1 MRMNRTLLCLVVA
14 AFWVGC
20 GGSSSPVGHLSV
32 TPKSVELG
40 HPGFV
45 ELTFAFQFDQPLEG
59 SSGRPRVFVHL
70 LDETGGIVRTFD
82 HDLPVPWR
90 PGASHEY
97 GVPLYQ
103 SVLAP
108 PLAPGEYDLSVG
120 LHDSAGKRWALAT
133 EGEKAGKNEYVVA
146 SVRATDTLAGTP
158 MFLFPEVWR
167 AAEGGSDRQVLARRW
182 LGGAGS
188 LRLASIGGAGHV
200 WMSVGIPVADDRT
213 EELILDDGET
223 TPAVDVSTTCS
234 DFTAHLE
241 GQGSHS
247 ISIPVGTAGEE
258 LPAECEVSFDS
269 NFYLIELD
277 TLGRRTVALENLSWA
292 SAGE

>member
-1 MRMNRTLLCLVVA
+1 MKMKKATLCLVA
-14 AFWVGC
+14 AALWVGC

-59 SSGRPRVFVHL
+59 SSGRQRVFVHL
-70 LDETGGIVRTFD
+70 LDESGGIARTFD

-90 PGASHEY
+90 PGSSHEY
-97 GVPLYQ
+97 GVLLYQ
-103 SVLAP
+103 SALAP
-108 PLAPGEYDLSVG
+108 PLAPGEYTLTVG
-120 LHDSAGKRWALAT
+120 LHDGSGRRWGLATGGERAGKD
-133 EGEKAGKNEYVVA
+133 EYVVA
-146 SVRATDTLAGTP
+146 KVRAADSVAATP

-167 AAEGGSDRQVLARRW
+167 AAEGGTDRQVLARRW
-182 LGGAGS
+182 LGGTGS
-188 LRLASIGGAGHV
+188 LRLASIRGAGHV
-200 WMSVGIPVADDRT
+200 WMSVGIPVADERT
-213 EELILDDGET
+213 EELILDEGET
-223 TPAVDVSTTCS
+223 TPAVDVATTCS
-234 DFTAHLE
+234 DFTVRLE

-247 ISIPVGTAGEE
+247 ISVPVGGEGE

-277 TLGRRTVALENLSWA
+277 TLGRRTVALENISWA
-292 SAGE
+292 PDGD